1 MSDRK
6 TICFLTAVPESVHA
20 NRLASGIFEQCEKY
34 GYNVAVFSSM
44 ITPDFFFK
52 EYAEG
57 ELTIYELPDFTK
69 FDGIVIDVI
78 SLVLQNKTERAERIC
93 HRIRE
98 QTDAPLVGIGI
109 PISDVTMVRSDND
122 LMFRELCRHAVNV
135 HGCKEI
141 CLLTGFKGNP
151 EAESRLAVMLDELS
165 DLGIQVKDEHIV
177 YGDFWYFSGK
187 KLADDM
193 LSGKIS
199 MPDAVIAASD
209 HMALGF
215 MEELRANDV
224 RVPEDIRVL
233 GFEATQEAILNNIS
247 LTTIESNFAKCAADA
262 VDIIRAEIDPDKEI
276 VPFEPDVAH
285 MLHLGKSC
293 GCKPDV
299 ERTLDMVKASM
310 YFISKNYYSDMFQ
323 DTIDIGTLMESYIPE
338 KLTASQTPDECISNL
353 YDAAFILSPY
363 ENVYLCLREDWLDMD
378 IKNGKG
384 YTDRMKLVMRRS
396 RECRDDYYSDTDAK
410 VFSTKEMLPGMFDDN
425 DVPYVYYFSPMHFGD
440 NTLGYSVMQRKL
452 SEKDKI
458 NLVYRNW
465 LRFANNALEMVRSK
479 HQFMDMS
486 FHDKMTGLFNRRGM
500 YSEYEKM
507 RRKAAPE
514 DKLFVCVIDMD
525 RLKYINDTFGHQEGD
540 IAIRLIGDSVASVT
554 GEHEIS
560 VRAGGDEFYII
571 GIGEYDDAA
580 LVQKKEQFYQALKK
594 NTEHLDKPYNV
605 TASIG
610 AALGN
615 MKDDIRLD
623 SLILEADE
631 AMYYHKILRK
641 MNGHKVD
648 IK

>member
-1 MSDRK
+1 MSERK

-20 NRLASGIFEQCEKY
+20 NRLASGIFEQCQKY
-34 GYNVAVFSSM
+34 GYNVAVFSAM
-44 ITPDFFFK
+44 ISPDFFFR

-57 ELTIYELPDFTK
+57 EMTIYDLPDFSR

-78 SLVLQNKTERAERIC
+78 SLVLQNRIEYAEMICQRIKE
-93 HRIRE
+93 H
-98 QTDAPLVGIGI
+98 TDAPVVGVGI
-109 PISDVTMVRSDND
+109 PIGDIRMVRSDND

-141 CLLTGFKGNP
+141 CLLTGQKGNP
-151 EAESRLAVMLDELS
+151 EAESRLAVMLDELAK
-165 DLGIQVKDEHIV
+165 LGLQVRDEHII
-177 YGDFWYFSGK
+177 YGDFWYFSGQ
-187 KLADDM
+187 KLADDI

-199 MPDAVIAASD
+199 MPDAVIASSD
-209 HMALGF
+209 HMALGL

-233 GFEATQEAILNNIS
+233 GFEATQEALLNSIS

-262 VDIIRAEIDPDKEI
+262 VDIITAEIEPGKEI
-276 VPFEPDVAH
+276 IPYQLNLAN

-293 GCKPDV
+293 GCKPDI
-299 ERTLDMVKASM
+299 EKTLDMVKSSM
-310 YFISKNYYSDMFQ
+310 YFISKNYSTDLFQ
-323 DTIDIGTLMESYIPE
+323 DNIDIGMLMESYIPE

-353 YDAAFILSPY
+353 YDAAYILAPY
-363 ENVYLCLREDWLDMD
+363 ENIYLCMCEDWLDMEVKD
-378 IKNGKG
+378 KKG

-396 RECRDDYYSDTDAK
+396 KECRGDHCSNTYAK
-410 VFSTKEMLPGMFDDN
+410 VFSTKEMLPEMFEDSDI
-425 DVPYVYYFSPMHFGD
+425 PYVFYFSPMHFG
-440 NTLGYSVMQRKL
+440 NYTLGYSVLQRKL
-452 SEKDKI
+452 SDKEKI

-479 HQFMDMS
+479 HHFVDMS
-486 FHDKMTGLFNRRGM
+486 FHDKMTGLLNRRGM
-500 YSEYEKM
+500 QSEFEKM
-507 RRKAAPE
+507 RKNASPE

-540 IAIRLIGDSVASVT
+540 EAIKTIGDVAASIT
-554 GEHEIS
+554 DEHELC

-571 GIGEYDDAA
+571 GIGPYDDIV
-580 LVQKKEQFYQALKK
+580 LDMKKERFYQALKK
-594 NTEHLDKPYNV
+594 NTERLEKPYAV

-610 AALGN
+610 AALSLLT
-615 MKDDIRLD
+615 DDVRLD

-641 MNGHKVD
+641 MNDHKVD
-648 IK
+648 IR